1 MLAIACAVAV
11 SLGAGGAGAAQEQA
25 FALPRAQ
32 TLYMSGT
39 QWSPY
44 TDLNPAKNWDYA
56 NGIGGLVY
64 ETTFRYNPLTDKF
77 IPWLA
82 SGGTWTSKNV
92 YVMTVRPGRQ
102 VE

>member
-1 MLAIACAVAV
+1 MTGIHKTRTGIGLGLVLAIACAVAV

-44 TDLNPAKNWDYA
+44 TRPQSREEL
-56 NGIGGLVY
+56 GLRQRDRRPRLRDRRSA
-64 ETTFRYNPLTDKF
+64 TTR
-77 IPWLA
+77 
-82 SGGTWTSKNV
+82 
-92 YVMTVRPGRQ
+92 
-102 VE
+102 